1 MDRYF
6 PFFAFEILKRE
17 RKREKERASAKQF
30 PPFPDSHWR
39 DRKSIARLI
48 ANFPIPS
55 PNPHRRPRLVLDFEP
70 LPKKWRTTFP
80 SPPPL
85 LYKYNPPFT
94 SLDRQG
100 RRRASEG
107 VRSSMA
113 GKENCAP
120 RLTRAAAKRT
130 ALAPAS
136 NRPVK
141 KKKRV
146 ALGELTPASNA
157 VTDLT
162 AVLSTPPISKPIPK
176 PGKKEQKKTTPGPE
190 VHDPQLC
197 ADYAPDIYQY
207 LRSKELGTKRML
219 VANYMETVQKD
230 VTANMRAILV
240 DWLVEVAEEYKLVS
254 DTIYL
259 AVSYID
265 RFLSVNPTNRHRLQL
280 LGVSSMLIA
289 SKYEEITPPNVEDF
303 CYITDNTYTKQEV
316 VRMESEVLNCLKF
329 ELGSSTIKTFLRR
342 FAKAGEEDDKYPPLQ
357 LEFLCCYL
365 AELSLLDYCCLHF
378 LPSVVA
384 AAAVFVSRYTIDP
397 KSQPWNKKLKEC
409 SGYKLVDLKDCIQA
423 LLDLQLRLRKK
434 APNLVA
440 IRDKYQH
447 HRFKCV
453 SALAPPPEIPAIY
466 FDEPRE
472 L

>member
-1 MDRYF
+1 M
-6 PFFAFEILKRE
+6 IH
-17 RKREKERASAKQF
+17 QG
-30 PPFPDSHWR
+30 
-39 DRKSIARLI
+39 I
-48 ANFPIPS
+48 ANFPISLSKSS
-55 PNPHRRPRLVLDFEP
+55 PPRLVWISNRS
-70 LPKKWRTTFP
+70 PKKWRTAFP
-80 SPPPL
+80 SPLRSAPVQEQPL
-85 LYKYNPPFT
+85 PFT
-94 SLDRQG
+94 SLDRSPEGQ
-100 RRRASEG
+100 RRPSEG

-136 NRPVK
+136 DPRGGPV

-146 ALGELTPASNA
+146 ALGELTTASNA
-157 VTDLT
+157 D
-162 AVLSTPPISKPIPK
+162 LSTPPPSKLIPK
-176 PGKKEQKKTTPGPE
+176 PGKKEQKKTTPGSE

-197 ADYAPDIYQY
+197 AGYAPDIYQY
-207 LRSKELGTKRML
+207 LRSKELRTKKML
-219 VANYMETVQKD
+219 VANYMETIQKD

-240 DWLVEVAEEYKLVS
+240 DWIVEVAEEYKLVS

-259 AVSYID
+259 TVSYID
-265 RFLSVNPTNRHRLQL
+265 RFLSVNPTSRHRLQL

-289 SKYEEITPPNVEDF
+289 SKYEEITPPNMEDF

-316 VRMESEVLNCLKF
+316 VRMESEILNCLKF
-329 ELGSSTIKTFLRR
+329 ELGSATIKTFLRR

-365 AELSLLDYCCLHF
+365 AELSLLDYGCLHF

-397 KSQPWNKKLKEC
+397 KSQPWNKKLSEC
-409 SGYKLVDLKDCIQA
+409 SGYKLVDLKDCIQT
-423 LLDLQLRLRKK
+423 LLDLQLRKK

-440 IRDKYQH
+440 IRDKYKH
-447 HRFKCV
+447 HRFRCV
-453 SALAPPPEIPAIY
+453 SALAPPPTIPAIY

-472 L
+472 